1 MVRSGSQTEYNV
13 NKDCY
18 NKLEFKPCNT
28 RALKLTAKLQK
39 GEAGGIIEWK
49 VNEPIL

>member
-1 MVRSGSQTEYNV
+1 VEATTAYTV

-18 NKLEFKPCNT
+18 NKLEFNPVTT

-39 GEAGGIIEWK
+39 GESGGIIEWK
-49 VNEPIL
+49 VNEPNL